1 MDIRVKITR
10 DKSNVVKTMDIEEYL
25 RGVVPSE
32 MSSTWPMEAL
42 KAQAVAAR
50 TYAVGHLNPARAYDV
65 DDTVT
70 YQAFHLGRTRKRSDE
85 AIKAT
90 KGEVLVYQ
98 KNLAQAVYSASNGGK
113 TVSAKQRWK
122 NDIPYLIAQNDPYD
136 KASGEKK
143 NGHGV
148 GMSQHGARQAALQGK
163 NYKDILAFYYPG
175 CHLSIREE
183 SDKIKTIPKI
193 VNTDVSPLYIRSGP
207 GREHSVLAK
216 IDRGEVVL
224 GREQS
229 GNWTHI
235 GAFVNDKLVEGWSAS
250 EFLEDYTNGG

>member
-50 TYAVGHLNPARAYDV
+50 TYAMGHLNPARAYDV

-90 KGEVLVYQ
+90 KGEVLTIVPMKISLVPLFVLLYCFF
-98 KNLAQAVYSASNGGK
+98 A
-113 TVSAKQRWK
+113 
-122 NDIPYLIAQNDPYD
+122 
-136 KASGEKK
+136 
-143 NGHGV
+143 
-148 GMSQHGARQAALQGK
+148 
-163 NYKDILAFYYPG
+163 ILAF
-175 CHLSIREE
+175 LLAI
-183 SDKIKTIPKI
+183 
-193 VNTDVSPLYIRSGP
+193 LYC
-207 GREHSVLAK
+207 LF
-216 IDRGEVVL
+216 
-224 GREQS
+224 
-229 GNWTHI
+229 N
-235 GAFVNDKLVEGWSAS
+235 FAS
-250 EFLEDYTNGG
+250 

>member
-1 MDIRVKITR
+1 MNIRVKITR
-10 DKSNVVKTMDIEEYL
+10 DKSNAVKTMDIEEYL

-42 KAQAVAAR
+42 KAQAIAAR
-50 TYAVGHLNPARAYDV
+50 TYAMSHITPSRVFDV
-65 DDTVT
+65 DDTVS

-98 KNLAQAVYSASNGGK
+98 NELAQTVYSASNGGK

-122 NDIPYLIAQNDPYD
+122 NEVPYLIAKVDPYD

-163 NYKDILAFYYPG
+163 SYIDILEFYYPG
-175 CHLSIREE
+175 CHIEIRE
-183 SDKIKTIPKI
+183 DAPKIKAVPKI
-193 VNTDVSPLYIRSGP
+193 VQTESDPLNVRSGP
-207 GREHSVLAK
+207 GKEYSVVNKLEQ
-216 IDRGEVVL
+216 GTVVL
-224 GREQS
+224 TKEVTKDWVHVCGF
-229 GNWTHI
+229 TD
-235 GAFVNDKLVEGWSAS
+235 DKVIDGWVDS
-250 EFLEDYTNGG
+250 EFLKEYADGD